1 MDKNIKAKI
10 YKLLEEISD
19 EATLN
24 MVMEDVA
31 FYAGKKDIT
40 DELTAAQLQELD
52 TAIKEA
58 DEGETISWDDFKK
71 EMNEW
76 RKQ

>member
-1 MDKNIKAKI
+1 MSTGIKEKI
-10 YKLLEEISD
+10 YKMLDEIAD

-31 FYAGKKDIT
+31 FYASKKDIV
-40 DELTAAQLQELD
+40 DELTTEQLQELD
-52 TAIKEA
+52 IAIQEA
-58 DEGETISWDDFKK
+58 DKGETISWDDFKK

-76 RKQ
+76 RQK

>member
-1 MDKNIKAKI
+1 MSKDIKEKI
-10 YKLLEEISD
+10 YKMLDEIAD

-31 FYAGKKDIT
+31 FYSSKKDIV
-40 DELTAAQLQELD
+40 DELTPEQLQELD
-52 TAIKEA
+52 MAIQETGK
-58 DEGETISWDDFKK
+58 GETISWKDFKK

-76 RKQ
+76 RKK